1 MNRTALLLVL
11 ALPALPAH
19 AQTAAADG
27 DGERDFC
34 AQRPGRATPPCI
46 LDAGHAQIEAGLADA
61 VFQHSAGAHD
71 DTYSFGAAELRVGVT
86 PRIELEAGWSPAIV
100 DTIRGGE
107 RRTGTGDAFLGVL
120 GALTDP
126 DGKGVAVSAQGFVT
140 LPTATHGLGAGG
152 WTGGVRLPVAIP
164 LAGDTAVGLTP
175 EVDVLRD
182 AGGGGTHLAWIG
194 VASLSR
200 SWGPTTLGAE
210 LWGEIEDAPG
220 ATMRRATADVT
231 AAYVLGKTLQFDAG
245 ANFGLNRQTPDAEV
259 YVGVS
264 RRF

>member
-1 MNRTALLLVL
+1 
-11 ALPALPAH
+11 
-19 AQTAAADG
+19 
-27 DGERDFC
+27 
-34 AQRPGRATPPCI
+34 
-46 LDAGHAQIEAGLADA
+46 
-61 VFQHSAGAHD
+61 
-71 DTYSFGAAELRVGVT
+71 
-86 PRIELEAGWSPAIV
+86 
-100 DTIRGGE
+100 
-107 RRTGTGDAFLGVL
+107 
-120 GALTDP
+120 
-126 DGKGVAVSAQGFVT
+126 VT

-164 LAGDTAVGLTP
+164 LSGDTALGLTP

-194 VASLSR
+194 VGSLSH
-200 SWGPTTLGAE
+200 SWGPTTLGVE

-220 ATMRRATADVT
+220 ATIRRATADVT

-245 ANFGLNRQTPDAEV
+245 ANFGLNRATPDAEV